1 MTTIADIAAY
11 LEEKVPSS
19 LKMDFDNVGLLCGF
33 PEKSVSRALVALDV
47 TAEVIEEAATYGAE
61 LILIHHPLIFHPMKT
76 VRTDDLTGKL
86 VIGLIQNGA
95 SAICLHTNLDV
106 VEGGVND
113 ALAAAIGATV
123 CDKLPCGRVVELP
136 AEESM
141 DRFTKRI
148 RDALGVSGLRYY
160 DSGRS
165 VKRIALCG
173 GSGGEL
179 VYEAPALGCDTVLT
193 GEVKYNQW
201 LDAKALGINVVD
213 ADHFCTENVVVPV
226 LADLLHEGFPELEV
240 RISRC
245 HGQTLRG

>member
-33 PEKSVSRALVALDV
+33 PEKSVSRVLIALDV
-47 TAEVIEEAATYGAE
+47 TAEVIEEASAYGAE
-61 LILIHHPLIFHPMKT
+61 LILTHHPLIFHPMKT

-86 VIGLIQNGA
+86 VIGLIQNGM
-95 SAICLHTNLDV
+95 SAICLHTNLDI

-123 CDKLPCGRVVELP
+123 CDKLPCGRVAELP
-136 AEESM
+136 IGESI
-141 DRFTKRI
+141 DRFVERI

-160 DSGRS
+160 DSGKHAR
-165 VKRIALCG
+165 RIALCG

-179 VYEAPALGCDTVLT
+179 VYEAPALDCDTVLT

-226 LADLLHEGFPELEV
+226 LADLLHEGFPELELC
-240 RISRC
+240 ISQC
-245 HGQTLRG
+245 HRQTLRG

>member
-1 MTTIADIAAY
+1 MTTIRSIADY
-11 LEEKVPSS
+11 FEEKVPSS

-33 PEKSVSRALVALDV
+33 PEKSVSRVLLALDV
-47 TAEVIEEAATYGAE
+47 TAEVIEEAAAFGAE
-61 LILIHHPLIFHPMKT
+61 LILSHHPLIFHPMKT

-86 VIGLIQNGA
+86 VIALIRNGI
-95 SAICLHTNLDV
+95 SAICLHTNLDIV
-106 VEGGVND
+106 DGGVND
-113 ALAAAIGATV
+113 ALSKAIGAVVTG
-123 CDKLPCGRVVELP
+123 KLECGRIAELP

-141 DRFTKRI
+141 EEFVSRVTE
-148 RDALGVSGLRYY
+148 ALAVSGARYY

-226 LADLLHEGFPELEV
+226 LAELLHAGFPELEL
-240 RISRC
+240 RISER
-245 HGQTLRG
+245 HTQTLRG